1 MSSAWYYEAGG
12 RQLGP
17 LDDDMMKELIR
28 GRDIRAT
35 NLIWR
40 EGMANWLPCSEVPE
54 LAGLLPPTRVAPPAP
69 ELAAAATMPAQPP
82 PLAAPVVP
90 AAAPVQ
96 YNAWTPLAEQN
107 APAAPAAAGGPSHF
121 CAVCGQSFGE
131 SDMIH
136 YMGSWICAACKPAF
150 FQRMREGAGGSG
162 GFGTARYAGF
172 WIRWVA
178 KIIDGIVLGIPA
190 AIIFFIFIFGGIGL
204 AAAGGH
210 SNNPMM
216 AMLPN
221 LFGIFFQI
229 GFVAIN
235 AFYSGFMLSR
245 YGATLGKM
253 AMGLRVV
260 TLDGQHPSFGRALGR
275 GFAEGIS
282 RAICSIGYIIA
293 AFDEQ
298 KRTLHDHICS
308 TRVVYK

>member
-17 LDDDMMKELIR
+17 LDDEMIKELIR

-69 ELAAAATMPAQPP
+69 ELAAAATMPAAPP
-82 PLAAPVVP
+82 PLAAPASATP
-90 AAAPVQ
+90 Q

-136 YMGSWICAACKPAF
+136 YMGSWICAGCKPAF
-150 FQRMREGAGGSG
+150 FQRMREGTGGG
-162 GFGTARYAGF
+162 GGMGNAQYAGF
-172 WIRWVA
+172 WIRLAA
-178 KIIDGIVLGIPA
+178 KIIDGLVIGAPLLILYLLIVGVSAVGASKLGS
-190 AIIFFIFIFGGIGL
+190 GGQ
-204 AAAGGH
+204 
-210 SNNPMM
+210 M
-216 AMLPN
+216 AMQSIQIMAQLGLN
-221 LFGIFFQI
+221 L
-229 GFVAIN
+229 VM
-235 AFYSGFMLSR
+235 AFYSAFMHSR

-253 AMGLRVV
+253 AVGIRVV
-260 TLDGQHPSFGRALGR
+260 TLDGQFPSFGRALGR
-275 GFAEGIS
+275 GFSEILSGL
-282 RAICSIGYIIA
+282 CCDIGYIIA

-298 KRTLHDHICS
+298 KRALHDHICS